1 MRISV
6 YATPDSIMERDLKEQ
21 VVVVIDVLRA
31 TSTMITAL
39 YNGCKEVIPVKE
51 IEEAINMSK
60 NYDKDAYL
68 LCGERN
74 SQPIDGFH
82 LSNSPLEYIRDVVEG
97 KTILFTTTNG
107 TRAMKMTSDAR
118 SVLVCG
124 MINVDS
130 VAEYILAQGCD
141 TVFVCAGT
149 EGKFSLDDCITA
161 GAVISRIKAKTHVE
175 LDDLARVAV
184 DAYDNANGRLHE
196 ALKDTVHYKKLA
208 ALGLTGDLEYCL
220 TENAAPVICL
230 YQDGVVRLLDKA
242 WES

>member
-21 VVVVIDVLRA
+21 AVVVIDVLRA

-74 SQPIDGFH
+74 SQPIEGFH
-82 LSNSPLEYIRDVVEG
+82 LSNSPLEYKRETVEG

-107 TRAMKMTSDAR
+107 TRAMKMTSDAK
-118 SVLVCG
+118 SVIVCG
-124 MINVDS
+124 MINVDA
-130 VAEYILAQGCD
+130 VAEYILASGCD

-149 EGKFSLDDCITA
+149 EGRFSLDDCITA
-161 GAVISRIKAKTHVE
+161 GAVINRIKMRTDVDM
-175 LDDLARVAV
+175 DDLARVAA
-184 DAYDNANGRLHE
+184 DIYDNASGRIHE

-208 ALGLTGDLEYCL
+208 ALGLTADLEYCL
-220 TENAAPVICL
+220 TENAAPVIGL
-230 YQDGVVRLLDKA
+230 YQDGVVKLLDKVR
-242 WES
+242 